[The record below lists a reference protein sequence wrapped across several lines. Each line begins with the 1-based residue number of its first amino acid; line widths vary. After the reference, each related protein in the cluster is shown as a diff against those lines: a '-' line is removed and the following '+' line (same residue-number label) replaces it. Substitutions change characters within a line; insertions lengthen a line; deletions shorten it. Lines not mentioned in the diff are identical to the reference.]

1 VNLREATKQQILNK
15 SKASEEGRKRFKR
28 RFKSSVYRSTNE
40 MNKIDMNNLF
50 KEGILTVA
58 VKVRGETDDYYVKVS
73 FGKFLDELHRRMEQN
88 GNFDIRTVT
97 QTLISCIN
105 GDDVYFHCSCPDY
118 KYRFNFWDTKNKMV
132 TKGDEQ
138 YNNGKWIRNPSD
150 NLGSG
155 CKHILLVLSNLG
167 WLQTVA
173 RVIVNY
179 VIYMEQHF
187 ENMYGK
193 IIYPAIY
200 QAPYDKDA
208 QTNVLDSDTLDSD
221 NLGSINAQR
230 RASTQFKQ
238 GNQQGYKF
246 VSDHENQLELDLD
259 NDEENEEQ

>member
-1 VNLREATKQQILNK
+1 MVKLQEVTKQQILSK

-73 FGKFLDELHRRMEQN
+73 FGNFLDELHKRMKIN
-88 GNFDIRTVT
+88 GEFNIRTIT

-105 GDDVYFHCSCPDY
+105 GEDVYFHCSCPDF
-118 KYRFNFWDTKNKMV
+118 KYRFQYYATKNKMV

-138 YNNGKWIRNPSD
+138 FSNGKWIRNPAD
-150 NLGSG
+150 ELGSG
-155 CKHILLVLSNLG
+155 CKHTLLVLSNLG

-173 RVIVNY
+173 RVIFNY
-179 VIYMEQHF
+179 VDYMEQHF

-200 QAPYDKDA
+200 QQKYDKDT
-208 QTNVLDSDTLDSD
+208 QLNVWDSDTLNSD
-221 NLGSINAQR
+221 NLKDINKAK

-259 NDEENEEQ
+259 NGEEEEQ